1 MSGHSSFWRKPR
13 LLRLL
18 DGRDGASAVAQTL
31 ATNVTMQVLNIGTGI
46 LSARLLHPVGRGEFA
61 AILLAPQFLAG
72 MFTLGLPAGVV
83 YLAKREPEHA
93 TAYVGISLLISTVLG
108 LTVAAVATPLL
119 PYWLNE
125 YSPGVV
131 RFAQW
136 AVWLIPLGV
145 ASHTLNSVLLI
156 HGQYG
161 RYNFIRLSQPA
172 LTLLGFVVMVVWG
185 RFNPYMAV
193 VISLGASTLLFAVNA
208 FWVTRFLPPRL
219 TPFIATTR
227 KLLHYASRAWS
238 IDLTGTL
245 ASQVDRVL
253 VVALLVPADLG
264 LYVVAQSAG
273 RLIQLVP
280 NSLLPVLFPRASGR
294 AVHEVVDLTGFSA
307 RASLLIMLLV
317 VLPLMLL
324 AHPLLRWVYGHAF
337 AGAATVMR
345 LLIIEAVLVGINGV
359 LTQAFMALGRPG
371 LVGFIQGTSLPVTLL
386 LLWLMVPRWGLA
398 GAGMA
403 LVIAA
408 LARLAFTQ
416 VCFRVV
422 LGTPPPKLW
431 PRLADVLRVL
441 HSLRSVHAR
450 SAAGRI

>member
-1 MSGHSSFWRKPR
+1 MNGRPPLWRKLR
-13 LLRLL
+13 LLRML

-31 ATNVTMQVLNIGTGI
+31 ATNVTLQVLNIGTGV

-93 TAYVGISLLISTVLG
+93 ATYVGISLLISTVLG
-108 LTVAAVATPLL
+108 LALAAVATPLL
-119 PYWLNE
+119 PYWLHE
-125 YSPGVV
+125 YSPAVV

-136 AVWLIPLGV
+136 AAWLIPLGV

-161 RYNFIRLSQPA
+161 RYNFIRLGQPA

-185 RFNPYMAV
+185 QFNPYTAAA
-193 VISLGASTLLFAVNA
+193 IALGAGALLFALNA
-208 FWVTRFLPPRL
+208 FWVTRFLTPRL
-219 TPFIATTR
+219 TPLAATTR

-273 RLIQLVP
+273 RLIQLLP

-294 AVHEVVDLTGFSA
+294 ALHEVVDLTGFSA
-307 RASLLIMLLV
+307 RASLLIMLPV
-317 VLPLMLL
+317 VLPLLLL
-324 AHPLLRWVYGHAF
+324 AHLLLGWVYGHAF
-337 AGAATVMR
+337 AGAAMVMR

-359 LTQAFMALGRPG
+359 LTQAFMMLGRPG
-371 LVGFIQGTSLPVTLL
+371 LVGFIQGASLPVTLL
-386 LLWLMVPRWGLA
+386 LLWLMVPRWGLE

-408 LARLAFTQ
+408 LARLVFTQ
-416 VCFRVV
+416 ACFRHV
-422 LGTPPPKLW
+422 LSTPAPKLW
-431 PRLADVLRVL
+431 PRLSDVRRVL
-441 HSLRSVHAR
+441 HSLRSMHAR
-450 SAAGRI
+450 SVAARI